1 MPDKLRVA
9 TPGSPEGQND
19 KVMQTFRMP
28 RRLITFLKAE
38 AQQAGGDLTAQVL
51 RYLEGIRT
59 SFGLPVAATSLLDA
73 DREQLGMDRSEYLQH
88 VLYQRS
94 QQLREQGAGFDAPR
108 RAELKA
114 VRDDAL

>member
-9 TPGSPEGQND
+9 GPGSSDGQND

-38 AQQAGGDLTAQVL
+38 AQQAEWDLTAQVL
-51 RYLEGIRT
+51 RYLEGVRT
-59 SFGLPVAATSLLDA
+59 FFGLPGAVTALLDA

-94 QQLREQGAGFDAPR
+94 QQLREQGPGFDAPS
-108 RAELKA
+108 RADLKA
-114 VRDDAL
+114 VGDDRP

>member
-9 TPGSPEGQND
+9 DQGSPDGQND
-19 KVMQTFRMP
+19 KTMQTFRMP
-28 RRLITFLKAE
+28 RRLIAFLKIE
-38 AQQAGGDLTAQVL
+38 AQQAGWDLTAQVL
-51 RYLEGIRT
+51 RYLEGVRT
-59 SFGLPVAATSLLDA
+59 FFGLPGAVTALLDA

-94 QQLREQGAGFDAPR
+94 QQLREQGAGFDAPG

-114 VRDDAL
+114 VGDDAP